1 MSFAILVKISTIDNP
16 NAPSAIIL
24 NKKRTMMG
32 RHSEISIDTN
42 KSHEISKHHALM
54 MHDTV
59 NEKLC
64 WLLEDRQSLN
74 GTFVN
79 GKKIM
84 RQILHNKDEVI
95 FGGGSSLKFSD
106 YISQESSW
114 LSECFYRFYTPE
126 IPFSFDKC
134 SDLHVTLTDEE
145 ETEEC
150 CICFVAL
157 HKMEALPC
165 GHSFCSHCLNHWIKV
180 CAKSMRPSLCP
191 VCRRPFTRSD
201 ISQED
206 ISIQNGIFYVHS
218 IVPLLKTLKM
228 KSIDEIERFRLT
240 QLWSDATKQKFWE
253 IYEKCLEHQSIQ
265 KIFRHYLGF
274 TLDTIYE
281 AETKELEI
289 INANLDGN
297 PYLKGEKLREEAFS
311 RFCISILHARDLKK
325 LKSKKN
331 KYKNRFNIQ
340 Y

>member
-1 MSFAILVKISTIDNP
+1 MSFAVLVKISIIDNP
-16 NAPSAIIL
+16 HAPNAIIFEQ
-24 NKKRTMMG
+24 KRTMMG
-32 RHSEISIDTN
+32 RRSEVQIDTN

-54 MHDTV
+54 MHDKV

-64 WLLEDRQSLN
+64 WLLEDRESLN

-79 GKKIM
+79 GRKIL

-106 YISQESSW
+106 VISPETSW

-126 IPFSFDKC
+126 KPICFEKC
-134 SDLHVTLTDEE
+134 SDLHVTLTDQEE
-145 ETEEC
+145 IEEC

-206 ISIQNGIFYVHS
+206 ISIQNGKCMVNS
-218 IVPLLKTLKM
+218 IVPLLKTLKV
-228 KSIDEIERFRLT
+228 KNIDEIECFKITER
-240 QLWSDATKQKFWE
+240 WDDSTKQKFWE
-253 IYEKCLEHQSIQ
+253 IYELTNEHHSIQ
-265 KIFRHYLGF
+265 KIFRHYLGL
-274 TLDTIYE
+274 TLDTIYN
-281 AETKELEI
+281 ANMKELEN
-289 INANLDGN
+289 INANLDGDPN
-297 PYLKGEKLREEAFS
+297 LYEEKLRQEVFA
-311 RFCISILHARDLKK
+311 RFCVMILHARELKK
-325 LKSKKN
+325 VNSKN
-331 KYKNRFNIQ
+331 VYKNRIIH
-340 Y
+340 